1 MEITLWVIL
10 YLAFVLPVTK
20 CISLGTGGTLKPA
33 DCLGFGLIWPV
44 AVVGILG
51 GELIYQ
57 AVKLISKKIVY
68 LIED

>member
-33 DCLGFGLIWPV
+33 DCLGFGLFWPIS
-44 AVVGILG
+44 VVGILG
-51 GELIYQ
+51 GEVIYYV
-57 AVKLISKKIVY
+57 VKLIINKILY